1 LTAMQRGRTMYK
13 NEVLGIT
20 ARNSDIAV
28 VADPTGETYTVGV
41 RDLTCGCQG
50 YRAGADC
57 IHAGAVELF
66 LENELAEL
74 DAIFA

>member
-1 LTAMQRGRTMYK
+1 
-13 NEVLGIT
+13 
-20 ARNSDIAV
+20 
-28 VADPTGETYTVGV
+28 VADPTGETYAVGV

-50 YRAGADC
+50 YRSGADC
-57 IHAGAVELF
+57 IHTGAVELF

>member
-1 LTAMQRGRTMYK
+1 MQRGRAMYK

-28 VADPTGETYTVGV
+28 VVDPTGETYTVGV
-41 RDLTCGCQG
+41 RDLTCGCQN

>member
-1 LTAMQRGRTMYK
+1 
-13 NEVLGIT
+13 VLGIT

-50 YRAGADC
+50 LPHLRRLHPRGR
-57 IHAGAVELF
+57 GRTL